1 MKLSSFGEKLT
12 NGSGIVDLMQDL
24 GSALNENP
32 NMIFMGGGNPARI
45 PEMEA
50 VFKAQYKKLIESSEQ
65 LYSTA
70 GVYQSPQ
77 GELGFRRDIASMLKQ
92 EYGWQLKESNIAVS
106 NGSQSAF
113 YILFNLLAGQMPD
126 GSFKSIHLPLTPE
139 YIGYNDLGL
148 SDNFFTGSKPE
159 IELIGDDQFKYH
171 VNFDDLSV
179 GEDTAA
185 LCVSRPTN
193 PTANMLTDDEIKHL
207 DSLAKQADIPLII
220 DGAYGVPFPNINF
233 VDVEPHWNNNTV
245 LVLSLSK
252 LGLPGVRTGI
262 VIANEQTI
270 QAFSSANTVINLAS
284 GNMGPSLTRDLF
296 ASNAIIELSKQYI
309 QPFYKQRSQQVM
321 ALFQQAMTDIPC
333 RTHLSEGAIF
343 LWLWFEGLP
352 ITSEVLYQRLKQRGV
367 LVVSGHH
374 FFAGIDDQW
383 PHQHQCIRVSYGQD
397 FSQIEQG
404 IKIIAEEAKLA
415 YQQG

>member
-1 MKLSSFGEKLT
+1 MKLSLFGKKLT
-12 NGSGIVDLMQDL
+12 SGSGIVGLMEDL

-32 NMIFMGGGNPARI
+32 DMIFMGGGNPARI
-45 PEMEA
+45 AKMEQ
-50 VFKAQYKKLIESSEQ
+50 VFNSQYKKLCDSSEQ
-65 LYSTA
+65 LYSTT

-77 GELGFRRDIASMLKQ
+77 GELGYRRDIAAMLNNQ
-92 EYGWQLKESNIAVS
+92 FDWPLTEDNIAIS

-113 YILFNLLAGQMPD
+113 YILFNLLAGKMPD

-148 SDNFFTGSKPE
+148 SEEFFTGSKPE
-159 IELIGDDQFKYH
+159 IELIGEHQFKYH
-171 VNFDDLSV
+171 VNFNELSLT
-179 GEDTAA
+179 EETAA

-193 PTANMLTDDEIKHL
+193 PTANVLTDKEIKHL
-207 DSLAKQADIPLII
+207 DQIAKQADIPLII

-233 VDVEPHWNNNTV
+233 VDVTAHWNNNTI

-262 VIANEQTI
+262 VVANKEVI

-284 GNMGPSLTRDLF
+284 GNIGPALTRDLF
-296 ASNAIIELSKQYI
+296 ATGEIVELSQHYV

-321 ALFQQAMTDIPC
+321 AQFQQQMGDIPC
-333 RTHLSEGAIF
+333 RIHLSEGAIF

-352 ITSEVLYQRLKQRGV
+352 ITSEELYQRLKQRGV

-374 FFAGIDDQW
+374 FFAGIDHQW
-383 PHQHQCIRVSYGQD
+383 PHQHECIRVSYVQD
-397 FSQIEQG
+397 LTAIEQG
-404 IKIIAEEAKLA
+404 VKIIAEEAKLA